1 MKILLTAN
9 VRWWNAEAAYAWEKA
24 RGLHLRGHEVTV
36 LGLPGSPF
44 LARAEGEGF
53 PLRVEGGLNS
63 VNPLTW
69 PGTVSRLKEYLGRES
84 FHIIDAH
91 RSEGFALLAL
101 AARGGSAAVVRTRGD
116 MRRPSRDPVNRL
128 IHVYGCSGLAASG
141 KVVAD
146 KMADAF
152 NVPSSSIEVIYYGVD
167 AIHFSPGDGESLR
180 REWGVK
186 PDEFLT
192 GMVGR
197 VDRVKGFGNFLQAA
211 AKAGRNR
218 PKAKFL
224 VAVKEDHPD
233 LATYRE
239 MIVKLGLEE
248 RITVLG
254 FRKDIERVYRALDAV
269 VVASLGSEAN
279 CRVTLEAMAS
289 GVPVVATEAGVIP
302 EVLRDGTCGYLVPL
316 GEVAPLVEALGDFLD
331 NPGLARQMGEA
342 GRKLVEERFTRQI
355 LAEKAE
361 NFYLRLRGGEGTE
374 DR

>member
-1 MKILLTAN
+1 M
-9 VRWWNAEAAYAWEKA
+9 
-24 RGLHLRGHEVTV
+24 
-36 LGLPGSPF
+36 
-44 LARAEGEGF
+44 
-53 PLRVEGGLNS
+53 
-63 VNPLTW
+63 
-69 PGTVSRLKEYLGRES
+69 
-84 FHIIDAH
+84 
-91 RSEGFALLAL
+91 
-101 AARGGSAAVVRTRGD
+101 
-116 MRRPSRDPVNRL
+116 
-128 IHVYGCSGLAASG
+128 
-141 KVVAD
+141 
-146 KMADAF
+146 
-152 NVPSSSIEVIYYGVD
+152 
-167 AIHFSPGDGESLR
+167 
-180 REWGVK
+180 K

-211 AKAGRNR
+211 AKAGRKR

-239 MIVKLGLEE
+239 MIVKLGLDE

-316 GEVAPLVEALGDFLD
+316 GEVTPLVEALEDFLD

-342 GRKLVEERFTRQI
+342 GRKLVEERYTRQI

-361 NFYLRLRGGEGTE
+361 NFYLRVRGGEGAE
-374 DR
+374 SR